1 MAKRGRRVNVRR
13 RRNDTCA
20 ALRTRIAAGDR
31 ITGGTMRHLLLAA
44 TAAVTV
50 AATIAAPV
58 AAQDR
63 GSVNRIIDEGTH
75 HSQVMVTAQH
85 LSDVI
90 GPRLTN
96 SPAMRQAEAWTQA
109 KFSEW
114 GLKNVHKEGFA
125 FGRGWTI
132 RRSSVRMVTPRPVQ
146 LTAIPVAWTPGTNGT
161 ITAPVI
167 VAPMKRVAD
176 FADYRGKLAG
186 KIVMVTLPKAAADQ
200 TEAPFSRLSGED
212 LAKLDRFRQPSYDPE
227 GTDRRMQRLDF
238 AQKLD
243 AFLKS
248 EGAVAMAT
256 MAYRDGKLVSG
267 EGYLFGTD
275 ETAALPAVQIAQE
288 DYLRLARIAKT
299 GTPPTLDIAT
309 DVAFDDSDP
318 QAYNIIAEIP
328 GTDPKAGYVMAGA
341 HLDSWVAG
349 DGSADNGAGSAE
361 IMEAAR
367 ILAASGVRPK
377 RTIRFALWA
386 GEEQGILGS
395 MAYVEKHLAHRGP
408 PGDGATDAGG
418 RGMQRYYGYTNR
430 WPITPLPG
438 YDDLAAY
445 FNIDNGS
452 GKLRGLYAEN
462 NPAVVP
468 IFRDWLSPFASMGA
482 TTVAVRPTG
491 GTDHVFMQ
499 SVGVPGFQFIQD
511 PLDYDTRVHHSGIDT
526 FDHLKADDMR
536 QGSIVLASVLLS
548 AANAEKPL
556 PRPPLPTKPA
566 VTDPFAYNDTDD

>member
-1 MAKRGRRVNVRR
+1 
-13 RRNDTCA
+13 
-20 ALRTRIAAGDR
+20 
-31 ITGGTMRHLLLAA
+31 MRHLLVA
-44 TAAVTV
+44 TAAITV
-50 AATIAAPV
+50 AAAPI

-63 GSVNRIIDEGTH
+63 GAVNQIIDQGTN
-75 HSQVMVTAQH
+75 HSQVMTTAQH

-96 SPAMRQAEAWTQA
+96 SPAMRRAEAWTMA

-114 GLKNVHKEGFA
+114 GLKNVHREGFA
-125 FGRGWTI
+125 FGRGWSVN
-132 RRSSVRMVTPRPVQ
+132 RSSVRMVTPRSVQ

-161 ITAPVI
+161 VTAPVI
-167 VAPMKRVAD
+167 VAPMKRESD
-176 FADYRGKLAG
+176 FAKYRGQLAG
-186 KIVMVTLPKAAADQ
+186 KVVMVSFPEAASDPTDPA
-200 TEAPFSRLSGED
+200 FKRLTGED
-212 LAKLDRFRQPSYDPE
+212 LAKLDTFRQPSYDPE
-227 GTDRRMQRLDF
+227 EIDRRSKRLDF
-238 AQKLD
+238 AKKLD
-243 AFLKS
+243 GFLKS
-248 EGAVAMAT
+248 EGAVAVAT

-275 ETAALPAVQIAQE
+275 ETASLPAVQIAQE
-288 DYLRLARIAKT
+288 DYLRLARLAKS
-299 GTPPTLDIAT
+299 GTAPTLEIT
-309 DVAFDDSDP
+309 SDVSFDDSDP

-328 GTDPKAGYVMAGA
+328 GTDPRAGYVMAGA

-367 ILAASGVRPK
+367 ILSATGVRPR

-408 PGDGATDAGG
+408 MGGGATDVGG
-418 RGMQRYYGYTNR
+418 NGMQRYYGYTNR
-430 WPITPLPG
+430 WPITPLAG
-438 YDDLAAY
+438 FNDLAAY

-452 GKLRGLYAEN
+452 GKLRGLYAEG

-482 TTVAVRPTG
+482 STVVMRPTG

-511 PLDYDTRVHHSGIDT
+511 PLDYGSRVHHSGIDT

-536 QGSIVLASVLLS
+536 QGSMILASVLLS
-548 AANAEKPL
+548 AANADKPL
-556 PRPPLPTKPA
+556 PRPPLPTQP
-566 VTDPFAYNDTDD
+566 VTTDPFAYTQADD